1 MKKYL
6 WLKAIGLV
14 AAIVSIV
21 GSFFSIGL
29 TELHLTK
36 LMLVAMLLL
45 LGSDNA
51 ELRER
56 LNESAVRGSK
66 LFKIGMT
73 ILLIGFGLSGFF
85 GG

>member
-56 LNESAVRGSK
+56 LNEPAVRGSK
-66 LFKIGMT
+66 LFKIGIT